1 MSPALEGEERFL
13 QHIISRTLDQKTPAE
28 TDAAESP
35 QPQPSS
41 RSHTPYAVPTAPSA
55 AANQIPSEL
64 TTATTT
70 MILALSAILSLLGA
84 GGYVI
89 RRYLLKPS
97 VFGKRGNLLRV
108 VARVSITPKA
118 AVALLEVPG
127 KLLVIGVN
135 GSTLTA
141 LGEIPATALEQ
152 AESVENTTSD
162 SFAAALDQHAQ
173 AANASAP
180 PEDPLVHMAEHI
192 QRKVSRL
199 KQL

>member
-1 MSPALEGEERFL
+1 
-13 QHIISRTLDQKTPAE
+13 
-28 TDAAESP
+28 
-35 QPQPSS
+35 
-41 RSHTPYAVPTAPSA
+41 
-55 AANQIPSEL
+55 
-64 TTATTT
+64 
-70 MILALSAILSLLGA
+70 MILALSAILGLLGA

-97 VFGKRGNLLRV
+97 VFGKRGNILRV

-135 GSTLTA
+135 GSMLTA
-141 LGEIPATALEQ
+141 LGEIPVTALEQ
-152 AESVENTTSD
+152 AESAEHTASD
-162 SFAAALDQHAQ
+162 SFATALDQHTR

-180 PEDPLVHMAEHI
+180 PEDPLVHMPEHI